1 MSLKRQKILERKED
15 VGKGIL
21 ELNSEGVQQKNEES
35 WSGGNTAVQ
44 VTTTYGT

>member
-21 ELNSEGVQQKNEES
+21 ELNSEGIQQES